1 MNNWNVRLVGIDEGK
16 VPLVLQVEFDG
27 KNKISLNRAQLAVAR
42 PFQKVVAIVAY
53 DEPTEQ
59 VQQYAPYA
67 LTVNG
72 VQQPGGTP
80 GM

>member
-1 MNNWNVRLVGIDEGK
+1 
-16 VPLVLQVEFDG
+16 VLQVEFNG
-27 KNKISLNRAQLAVAR
+27 KTSIALNRAQLALAS

-59 VQQYAPYA
+59 VQQYAPHT

-72 VQQPGGTP
+72 VRQPGGTP
-80 GM
+80 GT